1 MHSSWD
7 SEPISR
13 VMTSSSILLS
23 ELRTYTHN
31 ARWSPPVCPA
41 YTRHLR
47 TARGSLLQRPAD
59 PPTPTSLLKP
69 ETLPLA
75 SRPLSNAFPVLSQW
89 LSHLACTLSPRA
101 SPGGFSPRSPAPP
114 TSRVGP
120 SPRSCRLFFKAH
132 PCHSARTPPSSVLC
146 LLSKPSPLLQC
157 DWFLL
162 FFRPEV
168 RPVNHCLITAVTI
181 TESLLRVRHG
191 APRYTLQGLS
201 RPAPGSGVAPSC
213 SARSPSVMLSHT
225 RVPFRGN
232 SRLRHA
238 RPCHDSPVT

>member
-1 MHSSWD
+1 MTFLFHSMHSSWD

-13 VMTSSSILLS
+13 AMTSSSILLS

-75 SRPLSNAFPVLSQW
+75 SLPLSNAFPVLSQW
-89 LSHLACTLSPRA
+89 LSHLARTLSPRA

-120 SPRSCRLFFKAH
+120 SPRSVV
-132 PCHSARTPPSSVLC
+132 P
-146 LLSKPSPLLQC
+146 
-157 DWFLL
+157 
-162 FFRPEV
+162 
-168 RPVNHCLITAVTI
+168 TI
-181 TESLLRVRHG
+181 
-191 APRYTLQGLS
+191 LQGPPL
-201 RPAPGSGVAPSC
+201 PFGTN
-213 SARSPSVMLSHT
+213 SAFLCPL
-225 RVPFRGN
+225 P
-232 SRLRHA
+232 
-238 RPCHDSPVT
+238 PVKAKSSATV